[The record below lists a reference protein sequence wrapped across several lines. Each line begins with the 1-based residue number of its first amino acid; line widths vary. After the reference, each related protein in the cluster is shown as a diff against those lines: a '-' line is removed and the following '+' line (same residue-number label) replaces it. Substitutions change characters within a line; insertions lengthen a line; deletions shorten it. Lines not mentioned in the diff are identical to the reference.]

1 MMPGVLDDMWEV
13 IPVKEEVAKLLD
25 YNWTGPKDH
34 PHLGADKRAAQF
46 LPFAALTGY
55 DKAVQES
62 GRLTIKRPILTEE
75 ERGRIND
82 YLMELALDIDPANRK
97 GPLVQVTWYK
107 KDQKKSGGSIE
118 VTRGELLKID
128 SYQECLR
135 IRRARDAS
143 LMEGA
148 SMEGSSTMEDSS
160 SKLEEIPDAV
170 YIYTEDVLDVVRAED

>member
-1 MMPGVLDDMWEV
+1 
-13 IPVKEEVAKLLD
+13 
-25 YNWTGPKDH
+25 
-34 PHLGADKRAAQF
+34 
-46 LPFAALTGY
+46 
-55 DKAVQES
+55 
-62 GRLTIKRPILTEE
+62 
-75 ERGRIND
+75 
-82 YLMELALDIDPANRK
+82 MELALDIDPANRK

-107 KDQKKSGGSIE
+107 KDQIKSGGSIE

-148 SMEGSSTMEDSS
+148 SMEGSS

-170 YIYTEDVLDVVRAED
+170 YIYIEDVLDVERAED